1 MFLCVALKSPQEY
14 YEGCKALLERLEF
27 RAGKVKEKAAT
38 TALTPTVFYF
48 ILENR
53 EDLTKS
59 KITQAILSMKALN
72 ISFLPLTDGDLVEE
86 AARLAEEKETD
97 FDDAVNAL
105 IMKRSKIKEIY
116 ALDMHYDRFEWI
128 KRVVP

>member
-1 MFLCVALKSPQEY
+1 
-14 YEGCKALLERLEF
+14 
-27 RAGKVKEKAAT
+27 
-38 TALTPTVFYF
+38 
-48 ILENR
+48 
-53 EDLTKS
+53 
-59 KITQAILSMKALN
+59 MKALN